1 MSILCYDDK
10 VMTLANVNKN
20 EARTYADLAEITTS
34 DPGFR
39 AADSAPFPTDMPPAG
54 TVYAHN
60 AARGEAKQL
69 LFETLADNPTP
80 SLDADGHLTPETQW
94 ELTRRATL
102 RELGGVTLGAFGDYF
117 TNLQGRQAAINHETN
132 DLPDGEPAVIA
143 TNGRIVSA
151 NRNYD
156 APVEFFDIALGV
168 IERAKRSDR
177 HAVGPENYA
186 TALKFFSDKYVN
198 LEEPL
203 DEVSSKDI
211 PALVDEC
218 LKGFVDVSRRDE
230 PNFVEM
236 TNIYAAIRGL
246 PKGSVDAKY
255 TKPLL
260 EQTMKL
266 LPDYSTRTIMTLL
279 GAIVKLDTVEYG
291 EPTAQLVNLS
301 LRKVDQFE
309 TTNNMRTALRAI
321 ATLPKTDAA
330 HQAFQA
336 FMARRNDLEMA
347 LDISG
352 ADDTLYHLKTIA
364 DNVIDD
370 QMTHSDIQ
378 TLAERIA
385 RHAVNT
391 YNRALAVGSVT
402 TDQLR
407 QDKATLSRIMN
418 NYRSI

>member
-1 MSILCYDDK
+1 
-10 VMTLANVNKN
+10 MTFAKVNKN

-39 AADSAPFPTDMPPAG
+39 AADSAPFPTDTPPAG
-54 TVYAHN
+54 TVHAHN

-69 LFETLADNPTP
+69 LFETLADNPVP
-80 SLDADGHLTPETQW
+80 SLDTDGHLTPETQW

-117 TNLQGRQAAINHETN
+117 TNLQGRQAATSHEAK

-143 TNGRIVSA
+143 TNGRILSA
-151 NRNYD
+151 NKNYD
-156 APVEFFDIALGV
+156 APVDFLYTALA
-168 IERAKRSDR
+168 IIDRSKRSNR
-177 HAVGPENYA
+177 QAIGPENYA

-198 LEEPL
+198 LKEPL
-203 DEVSSKDI
+203 DEVSSEDM
-211 PALVDEC
+211 PALVDDC

-236 TNIYAAIRGL
+236 TNIYTAIRRL

-260 EQTMKL
+260 EQAMKV
-266 LPDYSTRTIMTLL
+266 LPDYSTRAIITLL
-279 GAIVKLDTVEYG
+279 GAVTKLDLAEYG
-291 EPTAQLVNLS
+291 EPAAQLVNLS

-309 TTNNMRTALRAI
+309 KTNDMRTALRAI
-321 ATLPKTDAA
+321 AVLPKTDAA
-330 HQAFQA
+330 RQAFQA

-352 ADDTLYHLKTIA
+352 ADDTLYHLKSIA

-370 QMTHSDIQ
+370 QATHLDIQ
-378 TLAERIA
+378 ALAERTA